1 VHSKIPEAHEQLIRY
16 FLGQRGRSSWR
27 RWVNMEEEGAFTMF
41 LFDVFLN
48 PVNMLPI
55 QNILLIFF

>member
-1 VHSKIPEAHEQLIRY
+1 
-16 FLGQRGRSSWR
+16 
-27 RWVNMEEEGAFTMF
+27 MEEEGAFTMF

>member
-1 VHSKIPEAHEQLIRY
+1 
-16 FLGQRGRSSWR
+16 
-27 RWVNMEEEGAFTMF
+27 MEEERAFTMC

-55 QNILLIFF
+55 QKIINFFFKKITG